1 MIRTTAAPRDFGY
14 FFAHVYANSWFTVDQ
29 PYLARTLSSF
39 RMHMAFRHNSEASS
53 RVHNENPMSA
63 ARHPTGKPDNAT
75 PQKLAEK

>member
-1 MIRTTAAPRDFGY
+1 M
-14 FFAHVYANSWFTVDQ
+14 DQ
-29 PYLARTLSSF
+29 QLAELMNRYLHLARTLSSF

-75 PQKLAEK
+75 PQKLPEK